1 MQCPRVNG
9 TESQIKLLFT
19 AFEPSGDD
27 HAAAVIRELRRRRP
41 DLSIYAWGG
50 PKMARAGAEIIAP
63 TGDDAVVGAPG
74 WETIK
79 RYLRIRRDIA
89 DWMRANRPTVHIPV
103 DSPGAN
109 FTIAK
114 SAKRLGIKV
123 THLVAPQ
130 LWAWGPWRIGKLKR
144 CTDHV
149 LCLLPFEEEWFERRG
164 VRATFIGH
172 PLFDEPL
179 DFDAIDKR
187 VPALPTGS
195 PRVAI
200 LPGSRAAEIRRN
212 FPVML
217 AAFRELRRRHPDL
230 VGVIAATNEAVRG
243 QLQARADLLGG
254 WPEGLDVVVADTD
267 LVVRWCQLALAVS
280 GTVSLQIAKQAR
292 PMVVMYKTNKIA
304 WRFLGSWLIR
314 SPFIALPNLIA
325 GRSVIPELFPYFKG
339 HMRLVEAADAVLT
352 SPEAQDA
359 QRRALGEIVQQ
370 FAGKN
375 ASSDAADAIE
385 EMAGLAPASSAG
397 PPRRESGSA
406 RARAA
411 AVHT

>member
-9 TESQIKLLFT
+9 TKSQIKLLFT

-27 HAAAVIRELRRRRP
+27 HAAAVIRELKRRWP

-50 PKMARAGAEIIAP
+50 PKMARAGAEIIAS

-74 WETIK
+74 WDTIK

-149 LCLLPFEEEWFERRG
+149 LCLLPFEAAWFERRG

-179 DFDAIDKR
+179 DFDAIDQR
-187 VPALPTGS
+187 VRSLPTGE

-200 LPGSRAAEIRRN
+200 LPGSRAAELRRN

-217 AAFRELRRRHPDL
+217 AAFRELRRRHPNL
-230 VGVIAATNEAVRG
+230 VGVVAATNETTRG

-254 WPEGLDVVVADTD
+254 WPEGLDLVVSDTD
-267 LVVRWCQLALAVS
+267 LVIRWCQVALAVS
-280 GTVSLQIAKQAR
+280 GTVSLQIAKQAC

-304 WRFLGSWLIR
+304 WKILGSWLIR

-325 GRSVIPELFPYFKG
+325 GRAVIPELFPYFKG

-352 SPEAQDA
+352 NPQEQES
-359 QRRALGEIVQQ
+359 QRRALVEIVQQ

-375 ASSDAADAIE
+375 ASHDAADAIE
-385 EMAGLAPASSAG
+385 RMAGLVPGDSEIEPKRQPGASR
-397 PPRRESGSA
+397 PRA
-406 RARAA
+406 T
-411 AVHT
+411 AVHM